1 MRRWLKS
8 AALAVLIGAAIV
20 QAGVAPARV
29 AAQEQ
34 AQAAAVPLKVTV
46 VISRFQGETR
56 KSNLPYTLFV
66 NAVERGE
73 RTSLRIG
80 SQVPIPTRVA
90 SQGAGTNEPPT
101 TYSYQNVGVSID
113 CLATPTTDGKY
124 RLSLTINDSS
134 VTAES
139 VVLIATEA
147 DPSDGVVTGQHIEL
161 RDGAPVRLRPW
172 RIRVTGPDE
181 LDAWANE
188 AGLVLGERRAD
199 WEGTPYDPHGAGHVS
214 VYRLA

>member
-8 AALAVLIGAAIV
+8 ATLAVLIGAAIV

-34 AQAAAVPLKVTV
+34 GQAAAVPLKVTV

-90 SQGAGTNEPPT
+90 SQGGGTSEPPT
-101 TYSYQNVGVSID
+101 SYSYQNVGVSID
-113 CLATPTTDGKY
+113 CIATPAIDGKY
-124 RLSLTINDSS
+124 RLNLTINDSS

-139 VVLIATEA
+139 AQTMNRGVP
-147 DPSDGVVTGQHIEL
+147 PSLNNFTSNASLSL
-161 RDGAPVRLRPW
+161 RDGETIQYTTAADKLTGEIVKVD
-172 RIRVTGPDE
+172 VTV
-181 LDAWANE
+181 N
-188 AGLVLGERRAD
+188 V
-199 WEGTPYDPHGAGHVS
+199 VK
-214 VYRLA
+214 